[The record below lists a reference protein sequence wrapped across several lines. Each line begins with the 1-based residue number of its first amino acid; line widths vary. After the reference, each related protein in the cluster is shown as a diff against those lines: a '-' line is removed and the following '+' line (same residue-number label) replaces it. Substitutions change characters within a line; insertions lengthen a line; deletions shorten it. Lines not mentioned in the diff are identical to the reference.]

1 MDAKRLIN
9 AFYRILQ
16 KLPDSG
22 KILALVSMTTLYC
35 AYNPPVDK
43 PNWNDMH
50 YAYFFLEERNGKVVY
65 GWHGSE
71 KVLDEH
77 VTYVPTHYINTRA
90 KPKAGDAVT
99 VYYFLSGDKNLYLK
113 NNYVQNKAS
122 LYSLITDDKKNEKR
136 KRMLV
141 SFIFSSSLCLFS
153 YPGLITGLIK
163 LIKRI

>member
-35 AYNPPVDK
+35 AFNPPVEK
-43 PNWNDMH
+43 VNFRDMR
-50 YAYFFLEERNGKVVY
+50 YAYFFLEERNGKVAY
-65 GWHGSE
+65 GWHGTD
-71 KVLDEH
+71 KVMEEH
-77 VTYVPTHYINTRA
+77 VTYLPNHYINTRA
-90 KPKAGDAVT
+90 KPKARDAVT
-99 VYYFLSGDKNLYLK
+99 AYYFLSGDKNVYLR
-113 NNYVQNKAS
+113 NNNVKTKS
-122 LYSLITDDKKNEKR
+122 DLYSLITADKKNEKR

-163 LIKRI
+163 LIKRV